1 MSPVCRVSMEFA
13 VVVEGNGV
21 TNDKSIWEGQISVRV
36 ADVTEVLLSLT
47 TVKNVMVS
55 MNEDSCHWTGEVP
68 AGRVKGRTI
77 KWVSKSRG
85 RYQISIEWELGIG
98 DTGYVPGQ
106 VTYAA
111 PEISVLCKAL
121 TLKGK
126 FLSDPKFAFTL
137 ESYANDTPAPN
148 ILPKEANRVLQSII
162 DY

>member
-1 MSPVCRVSMEFA
+1 MEFV
-13 VVVEGNGV
+13 VVVEGNGG
-21 TNDKSIWEGQISVRV
+21 TNDKSIWEGQISARV

-85 RYQISIEWELGIG
+85 REQLSIEWKLGIR
-98 DTGYVPGQ
+98 DDGYVPGQ

-111 PEISVLCKAL
+111 TRNIGLVQGLYFEGQVPE
-121 TLKGK
+121 
-126 FLSDPKFAFTL
+126 
-137 ESYANDTPAPN
+137 
-148 ILPKEANRVLQSII
+148 
-162 DY
+162 